1 MEPQQVVNKIL
12 DDANKEAQRIGT
24 QALEK
29 LNAQQQ
35 ELQNQLR
42 EHEEQTKSLA
52 EKEANTQKQRKLSAA
67 RMDIAKQKLAEK
79 RKILEK
85 VFEQARQQFKEMPE
99 QDYIELINRLLL
111 KTVETGDE
119 EVIIDKD
126 ESRID
131 QDFIKEVNRKL
142 GTGYKGNL
150 RLSEKR
156 EYLDAGFV
164 LKRGKVKTNLS
175 LKLLLSQASDELEI
189 ELAKILF
196 TDSK

>member
-1 MEPQQVVNKIL
+1 MEPQQVVDKIL
-12 DDANKEAQRIGT
+12 DDANKEARQIAE
-24 QALEK
+24 QAQEK

-42 EHEEQTKSLA
+42 EHEEQTTSLA
-52 EKEANTQKQRKLSAA
+52 EKEANTQKQRKPSAA
-67 RMDIAKQKLAEK
+67 RMNIAKQKLAEK

-85 VFEQARQQFKEMPE
+85 VFEQARQQFKKMPE
-99 QDYIELINRLLL
+99 HDYLELISRLLI

-131 QDFIKEVNRKL
+131 QNFIKEVNRKL

-156 EYLDAGFV
+156 EYLDAGFI

>member
-1 MEPQQVVNKIL
+1 MEPQQVVDKIL
-12 DDANKEAQRIGT
+12 DDANKEAQQIGT

-29 LNAQQQ
+29 LNAQRQ

-99 QDYIELINRLLL
+99 QDYLELINRLLL